1 MLRLVCEQNLLTL
14 LTNIVNSF
22 NKFMLK
28 LNKII
33 DISVF
38 KNLLAK

>member
-1 MLRLVCEQNLLTL
+1 MPVLFIFIKVLYYKV
-14 LTNIVNSF
+14 NI
-22 NKFMLK
+22 
-28 LNKII
+28 II